1 MNTPYS
7 EIYELFQNR
16 IIRDTTFFIQH
27 IDPAEIQM
35 VAEARM
41 LQLLKQA
48 ISDLLLI
55 PDKKNFEV
63 NFLNRDDD
71 TSTFL
76 FELIDIEKQ
85 LLADYMFEVYASEDY
100 ITRWQALKQR
110 YFTDDEI
117 KIVLNSPANSLRE
130 FTNSIELLKEE
141 NRKKVKSYL
150 RRSRDTWKYK
160 PQEFNPSEVGE

>member
-16 IIRDTTFFIQH
+16 IIRDTTFFIQNAE
-27 IDPAEIQM
+27 PTEIQK
-35 VAEARM
+35 VAEERM
-41 LQLLKQA
+41 FQLLKQA
-48 ISDLLLI
+48 ISEILLI
-55 PDKKNFEV
+55 PDKKNFEI
-63 NFLNRDDD
+63 NLLDRDDENLE
-71 TSTFL
+71 FL
-76 FELIDIEKQ
+76 FELIEIEKQ
-85 LLADYMFEVYASEDY
+85 ILADFMFELYASEDY

-130 FTNSIELLKEE
+130 FTNSIALLKND
-141 NRKKVKSYL
+141 NRKKVKMYL

-160 PQEFNPSEVGE
+160 PQNYNPSVEG

>member
-16 IIRDTTFFIQH
+16 IIRDTTFFIQNAE
-27 IDPAEIQM
+27 PTEIQE
-35 VAEARM
+35 VAEVRM

-48 ISDLLLI
+48 ISEFLLI
-55 PDKKNFEV
+55 SDKKNFEV
-63 NFLNRDDD
+63 NFLNRDDINLI
-71 TSTFL
+71 FL

-85 LLADYMFEVYASEDY
+85 LLADFMFEIYASEDY

-130 FTNSIELLKEE
+130 FTNSIELLKVE

-160 PQEFNPSEVGE
+160 SYDYNPEAGD

>member
-7 EIYELFQNR
+7 EIYELFQYR
-16 IIRDTTFFIQH
+16 IIRDTTFFIQS
-27 IDPAEIQM
+27 ENSTEVQE
-35 VAEARM
+35 VAETRM

-48 ISDLLLI
+48 ISDMLLI
-55 PDKKNFEV
+55 SDKKNFEV
-63 NFLNRDDD
+63 NFLNRDDIN
-71 TSTFL
+71 STFL

-85 LLADYMFEVYASEDY
+85 LIADYMFEVYASEDY
-100 ITRWQALKQR
+100 ITRWKALKQR

-130 FTNSIELLKEE
+130 FTNSIELLKDE

-160 PQEFNPSEVGE
+160 PYNYNPEVGD

>member
-16 IIRDTTFFIQH
+16 IIRDTTFFIQN
-27 IDPAEIQM
+27 AETTEIQQI
-35 VAEARM
+35 AEARM

-63 NFLNRDDD
+63 NFLNRDDVNF
-71 TSTFL
+71 TFL

-141 NRKKVKSYL
+141 NRKKIKSYL
-150 RRSRDTWKYK
+150 RRSRDTWRYK

>member
-16 IIRDTTFFIQH
+16 IIRDTTFFIQN
-27 IDPAEIQM
+27 AEPTEVQE
-35 VAEARM
+35 VVEARM

-55 PDKKNFEV
+55 PDKKNFEI
-63 NFLNRDDD
+63 NFLNRDDVN
-71 TSTFL
+71 STFL

-150 RRSRDTWKYK
+150 RRSRDTWRYK
-160 PQEFNPSEVGE
+160 PYNYNPEVGD

>member
-16 IIRDTTFFIQH
+16 IIRDTTFFIQN
-27 IDPAEIQM
+27 AEPTETQQ

-63 NFLNRDDD
+63 NFLNRDDVNF
-71 TSTFL
+71 TFL

-85 LLADYMFEVYASEDY
+85 LIADYMFEVYASEDY

-150 RRSRDTWKYK
+150 RRSRDTWIYK
-160 PQEFNPSEVGE
+160 PQNYNPSIEG

>member
-16 IIRDTTFFIQH
+16 IIRDTTFFIQNAE
-27 IDPAEIQM
+27 PTEIQQ
-35 VAEARM
+35 VAEDRM

-63 NFLNRDDD
+63 NFLNRDDIN
-71 TSTFL
+71 STFL

-85 LLADYMFEVYASEDY
+85 LLADFMFEIYASEDY

-150 RRSRDTWKYK
+150 RRSRDTWLYK
-160 PQEFNPSEVGE
+160 SYEYNPSEGGV

>member
-16 IIRDTTFFIQH
+16 IIRDTTFFIQNAE
-27 IDPAEIQM
+27 PTEIQQ
-35 VAEARM
+35 VAETRM

-63 NFLNRDDD
+63 NFLNRDDIN
-71 TSTFL
+71 STFL

-150 RRSRDTWKYK
+150 RRSRDTWRYK
-160 PQEFNPSEVGE
+160 PYNYNPEVGD

>member
-16 IIRDTTFFIQH
+16 IIRDTTFFIQNT
-27 IDPAEIQM
+27 DPTEIQK
-35 VAEARM
+35 VAETRM

-63 NFLNRDDD
+63 NFLNRDDIN
-71 TSTFL
+71 STFL

-117 KIVLNSPANSLRE
+117 KIVLNSPANSLKE
-130 FTNSIELLKEE
+130 FTNSIELLKTD

-160 PQEFNPSEVGE
+160 SQEYNPEVGD

>member
-16 IIRDTTFFIQH
+16 IIRDTTFFIQNAE
-27 IDPAEIQM
+27 PTEIQQ
-35 VAEARM
+35 VAENRM
-41 LQLLKQA
+41 LQLLNQA
-48 ISDLLLI
+48 ISNILLI

-63 NFLNRDDD
+63 NFLNKDDL

-76 FELIDIEKQ
+76 FELIEIEKQ
-85 LLADYMFEVYASEDY
+85 LIADYMFEVYASEDY

-117 KIVLNSPANSLRE
+117 KIVLNSPANSLKE
-130 FTNSIELLKEE
+130 FTNSIELLKDE
-141 NRKKVKSYL
+141 NKKKVKMYL
-150 RRSRDTWKYK
+150 RRNRNDWTYKY
-160 PQEFNPSEVGE
+160 FNWNLEGGV

>member
-16 IIRDTTFFIQH
+16 IIRDTTFFIQNTE
-27 IDPAEIQM
+27 PTEVQE
-35 VAEARM
+35 VAETRM
-41 LQLLKQA
+41 FQLLKQA

-160 PQEFNPSEVGE
+160 PYNYNPEVGD

>member
-16 IIRDTTFFIQH
+16 IIRDTTFFIQN
-27 IDPAEIQM
+27 AEPTEVQQ
-35 VAEARM
+35 VAENRM
-41 LQLLKQA
+41 LQLLNQA
-48 ISDLLLI
+48 ISNILLI

-63 NFLNRDDD
+63 NFMNKDDVN
-71 TSTFL
+71 STFL
-76 FELIDIEKQ
+76 FELMNIEKQ
-85 LLADYMFEVYASEDY
+85 LIADYMFEVYASEDY

-130 FTNSIELLKEE
+130 FTNSIELLKAE
-141 NRKKVKSYL
+141 NRKKVKMYIRRKRDDWSY
-150 RRSRDTWKYK
+150 KYFDWS
-160 PQEFNPSEVGE
+160 FN

>member
-16 IIRDTTFFIQH
+16 IIRDTTFFIQN
-27 IDPAEIQM
+27 ATQGEIQE
-35 VAEARM
+35 VAETRM

-48 ISDLLLI
+48 ISEILLI
-55 PDKKNFEV
+55 SDKKNFEV
-63 NFLNRDDD
+63 NFIDRDDVNQ
-71 TSTFL
+71 TFS

-85 LLADYMFEVYASEDY
+85 LIADYMFEVYASEDY
-100 ITRWQALKQR
+100 IARWKALKQR

-130 FTNSIELLKEE
+130 FTNSIELLKVE

-160 PQEFNPSEVGE
+160 SQEFNPEVGE

>member
-16 IIRDTTFFIQH
+16 IIRDTTFFIQN
-27 IDPAEIQM
+27 AEPTEVQKI
-35 VAEARM
+35 AENRM
-41 LQLLKQA
+41 LQLLNQA
-48 ISDLLLI
+48 ISNILLI

-63 NFLNRDDD
+63 NFMNKDDVN
-71 TSTFL
+71 STFL
-76 FELIDIEKQ
+76 FELMNIEKQ
-85 LLADYMFEVYASEDY
+85 LIADYMFEVYASEDY

-130 FTNSIELLKEE
+130 FTNSIELLKVE
-141 NRKKVKSYL
+141 NRKKVKMYL
-150 RRSRDTWKYK
+150 RRNRNDWSYKYFDWS
-160 PQEFNPSEVGE
+160 FN